1 MKAIYLALLS
11 SKHLIDK
18 ISADT
23 GLNPGYA
30 GQKFNR
36 LIVEGLTK
44 NGVDIKTL
52 TSIPMSRRFS
62 KKLFWNVPD
71 EVEDGIHYQYI
82 PFINIPYIHH
92 ICLFMYTFSIYFF
105 GKYKQKKS
113 LFL

>member
-36 LIVEGLTK
+36 LIIEGLTK

-92 ICLFMYTFSIYFF
+92 ICLFYVYFFSIYFF
-105 GKYKQKKS
+105 GEV
-113 LFL
+113 

>member
-44 NGVDIKTL
+44 NGVDIKTP
-52 TSIPMSRRFS
+52 THRYRGQRF
-62 KKLFWNVPD
+62 N
-71 EVEDGIHYQYI
+71 
-82 PFINIPYIHH
+82 INTIL
-92 ICLFMYTFSIYFF
+92 C
-105 GKYKQKKS
+105 
-113 LFL
+113 